1 MGSSVRSSARFV
13 SLLGANYQTAGSARP
28 ASQGATSDIPVFC
41 RLHWPRSNNPAD
53 SPMRVVHDIE
63 LTPTV
68 DDFEQQQPAVAGW
81 VRLEP
86 GPVNALPIAATVL
99 LIDGHGIAPLR

>member
-1 MGSSVRSSARFV
+1 
-13 SLLGANYQTAGSARP
+13 
-28 ASQGATSDIPVFC
+28 
-41 RLHWPRSNNPAD
+41 
-53 SPMRVVHDIE
+53 MRVVHDIE

-99 LIDGHGIAPLR
+99 LIAGHGIAPLR